1 MDILK
6 HGSGVEVLG
15 PTDLK
20 KKIIAEL
27 GAALAVYKN

>member
-15 PTDLK
+15 PPSLKSKVKNELK
-20 KKIIAEL
+20 KAYE
-27 GAALAVYKN
+27 VY